1 MPRMQTEMLPSE
13 ILPPASAREVFRANL
28 LRLPADAEDV
38 SARQI
43 ARRLSSVF
51 KNLRAGMEMTSS
63 WLAGH
68 PLRTGRLGPF
78 EQNELDHELSDYFGN
93 ANSEIFIEGR
103 SLEELS
109 TLTRIGL
116 PAVNRDIDFRTF
128 CDVLQ
133 LINAATSEG
142 RTAFRVQEVRTA
154 PDRNGQCV
162 AYPTASHIPEQLKR
176 IHEHW
181 AQHVS
186 GEPGWAALVV
196 MTALTNLHPFDDGNG
211 RLGRILFNWTLN
223 QRKEHVLYLPI
234 YELAAL
240 SRGGYLI
247 RLRQAQY
254 HSQWEAL
261 AHWLWLCAARL
272 FLPGACAGA
281 T

>member
-1 MPRMQTEMLPSE
+1 MLLSE

-28 LRLPADAEDV
+28 LRLPADAEDE
-38 SARQI
+38 SALQI
-43 ARRLSSVF
+43 ARSLSSVF
-51 KNLRAGMEMTSS
+51 RNPRAGMEMTSS
-63 WLAGH
+63 WLASH
-68 PLRTGRLGPF
+68 PLRAGCLGSF
-78 EQNELDHELSDYFGN
+78 EQSELNHELSEYFGN
-93 ANSEIFIEGR
+93 ASSEVFIEGR
-103 SLEELS
+103 SLGELRV
-109 TLTRIGL
+109 LTHIGL
-116 PAVNRDIDFRTF
+116 PAVNQDIDFQTF
-128 CDVLQ
+128 CDVLR
-133 LINAATSEG
+133 LVKAATSEG
-142 RTAFRVQEVRTA
+142 QSEFRVQEIRTA

-162 AYPTASHIPEQLKR
+162 AYPSASHIPEQLKR

-181 AQHVS
+181 VRHVPD
-186 GEPGWAALVV
+186 EPGWAALVV

-254 HSQWEAL
+254 HSQWEPL

-272 FLPGACAGA
+272 FLPSACAGA